1 MLSILPHL
9 LGLQTLQSCKTM
21 ELLNSPNYEMHKL
34 NLLLKPYTVEAP
46 VSGHPREAEEVSVI
60 GAGRLR
66 E

>member
-1 MLSILPHL
+1 
-9 LGLQTLQSCKTM
+9 M

-46 VSGHPREAEEVSVI
+46 ISGHPREAEEVSVI